1 LVEVTVEQEL
11 GAPELEG
18 VDLPALTEHAE
29 QLLGLVGF
37 PEAELSLML
46 CDDETIRSLN
56 AQWRDKDSATDVLS
70 FPQEEALAPERFAQP
85 PALLGDVVSSFET
98 AARQAAE
105 LGHTL
110 EQEMRALLV
119 HGLLHLLGHDHE
131 PPHDPALMRAREI
144 ELLEA
149 LGLPGAAALTER
161 AR

>member
-18 VDLPALTEHAE
+18 VDLPGLTDHAE
-29 QLLGLVGF
+29 QLLGLVGMG
-37 PEAELSLML
+37 ESELSLML

-56 AQWRDKDSATDVLS
+56 AQWRGKDSPTDVLS
-70 FPQEEALAPERFAQP
+70 FPQEEALSPGQFAQP
-85 PALLGDVVSSFET
+85 PPLLGDVVISFET

-105 LGHTL
+105 LGHSL
-110 EQEMRALLV
+110 EHELRALLV
-119 HGLLHLLGHDHE
+119 HGLLHLLGYDHE
-131 PPHDPALMRAREI
+131 PPHDPAPMRAREI
-144 ELLEA
+144 ELLGA